1 MTIIKQSAHKSF
13 FMLTPIVRDNLLEC
27 KLTAAEWRIWCYL
40 VSLDPFGDSGA
51 KFSPA
56 ELMLKCGIKK
66 TAYFKAKAKFQQLG
80 LFDFQDGVT
89 KVVNLQGHSAK
100 TDYSQQEKLIESA
113 NAESQSANAESQSA
127 NAESQSANAE
137 SQEPEPLPD
146 KGSGSLQTLQT
157 FQTPQTGGEEEK
169 VFSRFG
175 EETAKENKFTNL
187 KDELLNLNQ
196 EKLSDNNS
204 GEDQFSAQPAT
215 NRLKS
220 NPQVK
225 EEADQKINE
234 ELEEQLRSLE
244 IPLDQVVRK
253 CIEKHHISQ
262 VQKAIAHIE
271 NTWEDIRNPR
281 SVFLYQVPKQTV
293 EKPLKNPLTPEF
305 LDWYSGAISQG
316 LVLDRPAKTLP
327 LNHFR
332 EPLVILP
339 DGRQMDWQ
347 RVRDG
352 DVQPLLSPS
361 ESGEFWA
368 GIRAQLLKCTQKD

>member
-262 VQKAIAHIE
+262 VQKAIAHI
-271 NTWEDIRNPR
+271 
-281 SVFLYQVPKQTV
+281 
-293 EKPLKNPLTPEF
+293 
-305 LDWYSGAISQG
+305 
-316 LVLDRPAKTLP
+316 
-327 LNHFR
+327 
-332 EPLVILP
+332 
-339 DGRQMDWQ
+339 
-347 RVRDG
+347 
-352 DVQPLLSPS
+352 
-361 ESGEFWA
+361 
-368 GIRAQLLKCTQKD
+368 

>member
-1 MTIIKQSAHKSF
+1 M
-13 FMLTPIVRDNLLEC
+13 
-27 KLTAAEWRIWCYL
+27 
-40 VSLDPFGDSGA
+40 
-51 KFSPA
+51 
-56 ELMLKCGIKK
+56 
-66 TAYFKAKAKFQQLG
+66 
-80 LFDFQDGVT
+80 
-89 KVVNLQGHSAK
+89 
-100 TDYSQQEKLIESA
+100 
-113 NAESQSANAESQSA
+113 
-127 NAESQSANAE
+127 
-137 SQEPEPLPD
+137 
-146 KGSGSLQTLQT
+146 
-157 FQTPQTGGEEEK
+157 
-169 VFSRFG
+169 
-175 EETAKENKFTNL
+175 TNL

-196 EKLSDNNS
+196 EKLSDKNL
-204 GEDQFSAQPAT
+204 GEDQFSAQPAA

-262 VQKAIAHIE
+262 VQKAICLQQRFAPAHIE

-281 SVFLYQVPKQTV
+281 SVFLYQVPKQTI

-305 LDWYSGAISQG
+305 LDWYSGAIAQG
-316 LVLDRPAKTLP
+316 IVVDRPAETLP

-332 EPLVILP
+332 EPTVILP

-361 ESGEFWA
+361 PLRPPYQGGLGGWA
-368 GIRAQLLKCTQKD
+368 KIRAQLASKKIEQK